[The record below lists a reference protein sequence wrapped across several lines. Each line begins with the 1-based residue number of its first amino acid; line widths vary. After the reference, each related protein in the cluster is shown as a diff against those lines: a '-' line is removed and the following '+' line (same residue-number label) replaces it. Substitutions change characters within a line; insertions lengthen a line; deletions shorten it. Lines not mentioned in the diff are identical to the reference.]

1 MSIKLVFDFVD
12 MSINCY
18 HFYIQKGDFSMENNE
33 MWGYCRVS
41 TVDQNLARQI
51 EQMKELGIPDRNIR
65 CDKSTGKNF
74 NRREYNA
81 LVGTETTA
89 PLIRKGDLL
98 VIISL
103 DRLGRNYVE
112 IRQQWNY
119 IINELGADIKVL
131 DMPLLD
137 TREAE
142 GSLDKRFIADLV
154 LQILS
159 YVAQKELENNK
170 KRQQQG
176 ISVMPVI
183 DGKKTSLK
191 TGRPTGRP
199 PAIYPDEWDKYYQ
212 MWKNGDVSAKECIE
226 IMGLK
231 RPTFYKL
238 VNRYESEKGEKR

>member
-1 MSIKLVFDFVD
+1 MDNHEI
-12 MSINCY
+12 
-18 HFYIQKGDFSMENNE
+18 
-33 MWGYCRVS
+33 WGYCRVS
-41 TVDQNLARQI
+41 TIEQNLARQI
-51 EQMKELGIPDRNIR
+51 EQMKEFGIPERNIR

-89 PLIRKGDLL
+89 PLLRNGDLL
-98 VIISL
+98 VISSL

-119 IINELGADIKVL
+119 IINNIGADIKVL

-137 TREAE
+137 TRESE

-176 ISVMPVI
+176 IAVMPVI
-183 DGKKTSLK
+183 NGKKTSLK
-191 TGRPTGRP
+191 TGRATGRP
-199 PAIYPDEWDKYYQ
+199 EATYPKEWEQYYQ
-212 MWKNGDVSAKECIE
+212 DWRKGNITAKRCIE
-226 IMGLK
+226 ELGLK
-231 RPTFYKL
+231 RATFYKL
-238 VNRYESEKGEKR
+238 VSKYEAENTIIIEETHTKEVT

>member
-1 MSIKLVFDFVD
+1 MDNHEV
-12 MSINCY
+12 
-18 HFYIQKGDFSMENNE
+18 
-33 MWGYCRVS
+33 WGYCRVS
-41 TVDQNLARQI
+41 TIEQNLARQI
-51 EQMKELGIPDRNIR
+51 EQMKEFGIPERNIR

-89 PLIRKGDLL
+89 PLLRKGDLL
-98 VIISL
+98 VISSL
-103 DRLGRNYVE
+103 DRLGRNYME

-119 IINELGADIKVL
+119 IINDIGADIKVL

-137 TREAE
+137 TRESE

-176 ISVMPVI
+176 IAVMPIVN
-183 DGKKTSLK
+183 GKKVSLK
-191 TGRPTGRP
+191 TGRSTGRP
-199 PAIYPDEWDKYYQ
+199 EATYPKEWERYYHD
-212 MWKNGDVSAKECIE
+212 WRKGNITAKRCIE
-226 IMGLK
+226 ELGLK
-231 RPTFYKL
+231 RATFYKL
-238 VNRYESEKGEKR
+238 VSKYESENHINIEETHTKEVK

>member
-1 MSIKLVFDFVD
+1 MDNYEI
-12 MSINCY
+12 
-18 HFYIQKGDFSMENNE
+18 
-33 MWGYCRVS
+33 WGYCRVS

-51 EQMKELGIPDRNIR
+51 EQMKEFGISERNIR

-74 NRREYNA
+74 NRREYNS
-81 LVGTETTA
+81 LVGTDTTA
-89 PLIRKGDLL
+89 PLLRKGDLL
-98 VIISL
+98 VISSL

-119 IINELGADIKVL
+119 IINDIGADIKVL

-170 KRQQQG
+170 KRQKQG
-176 ISVMPVI
+176 IDVMPVI
-183 DGKKTSLK
+183 NGKKTSLK

-199 PAIYPDEWDKYYQ
+199 PASYPEQWEKYYDL
-212 MWKNGDVSAKECIE
+212 WKDGKITAKKCMDEL
-226 IMGLK
+226 GLK
-231 RPTFYKL
+231 RATFYKL
-238 VNRYESEKGEKR
+238 VNRYESELLGNS

>member
-1 MSIKLVFDFVD
+1 MDNHEV
-12 MSINCY
+12 
-18 HFYIQKGDFSMENNE
+18 
-33 MWGYCRVS
+33 WGYCRVS
-41 TVDQNLARQI
+41 TIEQNLARQI
-51 EQMKELGIPDRNIR
+51 EQMKEFGIPERNIR

-89 PLIRKGDLL
+89 PLLRKGDLL
-98 VIISL
+98 VISSL
-103 DRLGRNYVE
+103 DRLGRNYME

-119 IINELGADIKVL
+119 IINDIGADIKVL

-137 TREAE
+137 TRESE

-176 ISVMPVI
+176 IAVMPVVN
-183 DGKKTSLK
+183 GKKVSLK
-191 TGRPTGRP
+191 TGRSTGRP
-199 PAIYPDEWDKYYQ
+199 EATYPKEWERYYHD
-212 MWKNGDVSAKECIE
+212 WRKGNITAKRCIE
-226 IMGLK
+226 ELGLK
-231 RPTFYKL
+231 RATFYKL
-238 VNRYESEKGEKR
+238 VSKYESENHISIEETHTKEVK

>member
-1 MSIKLVFDFVD
+1 MDNHEV
-12 MSINCY
+12 
-18 HFYIQKGDFSMENNE
+18 
-33 MWGYCRVS
+33 WGYCRVS
-41 TVDQNLARQI
+41 TIEQNLARQI
-51 EQMKELGIPDRNIR
+51 EQMKEFGIPERNIR

-89 PLIRKGDLL
+89 PLLRKGDLL
-98 VIISL
+98 VISSL
-103 DRLGRNYVE
+103 DRLGRNYME

-119 IINELGADIKVL
+119 IINDIGADIKVL

-137 TREAE
+137 TRESE

-176 ISVMPVI
+176 IAVMPIVN
-183 DGKKTSLK
+183 GKKVSLK
-191 TGRPTGRP
+191 TGRSTGRP
-199 PAIYPDEWDKYYQ
+199 EATYPKEWERYYHD
-212 MWKNGDVSAKECIE
+212 WRKGNITAKRCIE
-226 IMGLK
+226 EFSIRTM
-231 RPTFYKL
+231 P
-238 VNRYESEKGEKR
+238 SPPIP

>member
-1 MSIKLVFDFVD
+1 MDNYEI
-12 MSINCY
+12 
-18 HFYIQKGDFSMENNE
+18 
-33 MWGYCRVS
+33 WGYCRVS

-51 EQMKELGIPDRNIR
+51 EQMKEFGISERNIR

-81 LVGTETTA
+81 LVGTDTTA
-89 PLIRKGDLL
+89 PLLRKGDLL
-98 VIISL
+98 VISSL

-119 IINELGADIKVL
+119 IINDIGADIKVL

-137 TREAE
+137 TRESE
-142 GSLDKRFIADLV
+142 ESLDKRFIADLV

-170 KRQQQG
+170 KRQKQG
-176 ISVMPVI
+176 VDVMPVI
-183 DGKKTSLK
+183 NGKKTSIK

-199 PAIYPDEWDKYYQ
+199 PASYPEQWEKYYEL
-212 MWKNGDVSAKECIE
+212 WRSGNITAKKCIDE
-226 IMGLK
+226 LRLK
-231 RPTFYKL
+231 RAIFYKL
-238 VNRYESEKGEKR
+238 VNRYESELQGNK